1 MIRFSLLLALLLSAC
16 VTQSS
21 RDERGNVS
29 NLGEAARTNT
39 SLAVEYARAG
49 NYELALE
56 KALRALSQDDDYA
69 PAHSAIALIY
79 AQRGDEV
86 EASKHYRRAISLDS
100 QDLFTRNNYA
110 IFECEHGRIDDAL
123 AMFERVARNK
133 SYNAP
138 ESVLLNAGI
147 CANRGGKFERA
158 EGYFREVLVL
168 NPNNPDA
175 LMQMA
180 LIAAKKL
187 DWLRVRAFL
196 QRRDRATQP
205 TAESLRLAI
214 RAERSLGDAAAAERL
229 AVQLQRDF
237 P

>member
-1 MIRFSLLLALLLSAC
+1 MTRFSFLLVLLLSGC
-16 VTQSS
+16 VTESS
-21 RDERGNVS
+21 RDERGNFS
-29 NLGEAARTNT
+29 NLDEAARTNT

-56 KALRALSQDDDYA
+56 KAKRALSQDDRYA

-86 EASKHYRRAISLDS
+86 AAGKHYRRAIALDS
-100 QDLFTRNNYA
+100 QDLYTRNNFA
-110 IFECEHGRIDDAL
+110 IFECEHGRIDEAL
-123 AMFERVARNK
+123 DMFERVARNK

-138 ESVLLNAGI
+138 ESALLNAGI
-147 CANRGGKFERA
+147 CANRGAQFDKA
-158 EGYFREVLVL
+158 EGYFREVLEL

-175 LMQMA
+175 LLQMA
-180 LIAAKKL
+180 TIAAKKM

-196 QRRDRATQP
+196 QRRDRNAKP

-214 RAERSLGDAAAAERL
+214 RAERGLGDVNAVERL
-229 AVQLQRDF
+229 SIQLQRDF